1 MSGTKNGLLD
11 SNILIYRSKGMLDF
25 KVIAKRY
32 DNLFVSAITFME
44 TLGFQFTD
52 PVEKAKIEAILLSLP
67 IVQTDMDIV
76 LQVIEYKQIRK
87 IKTPDAIILATAKKL
102 NAELVTVNEADFRG
116 LDPSVVIFV
125 PDLISP

>member
-52 PVEKAKIEAILLSLP
+52 PVEKAKIAPQLIFNLHLDAYLTLFFVVLLWL
-67 IVQTDMDIV
+67 IV
-76 LQVIEYKQIRK
+76 LDMLRVAVRHVMGKPVLPLTE
-87 IKTPDAIILATAKKL
+87 TPHSPSLL
-102 NAELVTVNEADFRG
+102 EAEWVRD
-116 LDPSVVIFV
+116 
-125 PDLISP
+125 